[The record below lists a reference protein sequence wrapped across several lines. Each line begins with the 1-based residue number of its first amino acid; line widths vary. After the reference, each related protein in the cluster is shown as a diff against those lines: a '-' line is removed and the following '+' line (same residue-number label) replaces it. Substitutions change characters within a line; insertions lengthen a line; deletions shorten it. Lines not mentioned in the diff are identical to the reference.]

1 MYFIFS
7 KILLFLLFPLSW
19 IVAFLFITLFAK
31 RPKLKKRSLV
41 TAVVLLIVFSNPYL
55 LHMIAKSWDIDPVPL
70 NKGKVYSAA
79 IILGGFSGEDKNG
92 HGFFN
97 ENADRFIQGVK
108 LKTTGQVSRIMI
120 SGGNGNLQPGHFTEG
135 GWVKGELKEFK
146 LPDSVILVEQRSRNT
161 FENAAFSKAILEQA
175 HLPPPYLLVTS
186 SWHMRRSLY
195 IFKKA
200 GLDVIP
206 YPCGRLAGNNKLY
219 INDYWMPDAVTLTRW
234 NIYLKEFVGMA
245 VTRLKYVM

>member
-19 IVAFLFITLFAK
+19 VVVFLFIALFSK

-41 TAVVLLIVFSNPYL
+41 TAVVLLIVFSNTYL
-55 LHMIAKSWDIDPVPL
+55 LYLFASRWDIKPVPL

-79 IILGGFSGEDKNG
+79 IILGGFSSEDKNG
-92 HGFFN
+92 CGFFN
-97 ENADRFIQGVK
+97 ENADRFIQGLK
-108 LKTTGQVSRIMI
+108 LKTTGQVSHIMI
-120 SGGNGNLQPGHFTEG
+120 SGGNGNLQHDHFTEG
-135 GWVKGELKEFK
+135 GWVKGELKELK

-161 FENAAFSKAILEQA
+161 FENAAFSKAILEQT

-206 YPCGRLAGNNKLY
+206 YPCGRLMGNNKLS
-219 INDYWMPDAVTLTRW
+219 INDYWMPEAVTLTRW
-234 NIYLKEFVGMA
+234 NIYLKELVGMA
-245 VTRLKYVM
+245 VTRLKYAM